1 MKDILSSRGI
11 IEEDT
16 CPLCKRMPETI
27 GHLLKDCIYARDFWY
42 KMNAPPLVIPS
53 LQAIDDVNDWLQVNC
68 LSKAMH
74 QSSIL
79 WRYVFPFATWEL
91 WKHRN
96 KVAFE
101 NSPLNINL
109 HRPCLSNTMEF

>member
-42 KMNAPPLVIPS
+42 KMNVPPLVVPS

-68 LSKAMH
+68 LSK
-74 QSSIL
+74 L
-79 WRYVFPFATWEL
+79 C
-91 WKHRN
+91 
-96 KVAFE
+96 
-101 NSPLNINL
+101 INL
-109 HRPCLSNTMEF
+109 QIVEICFSFCYMGIVEA